1 MRKYFSQ
8 GFVLFYAV
16 LLVSI
21 VLTVSLSLF
30 NITYK
35 QILIS
40 TTARESLKS
49 YYAALTGLECAHYW
63 DNVYP
68 YVDPGSAPKVF
79 GAMIGNNNDSFA
91 SASGPG
97 PSCLSNVFTISH
109 PSNQVSQFS
118 LALDNGACVDVKVT
132 KRIPADPDQTDTLIE
147 ASGYNIG
154 SGSGCVSSNP
164 RRTERSLLVD
174 YNDYY

>member
-1 MRKYFSQ
+1 MKNYFHQ

-49 YYAALTGLECAHYW
+49 YYAALTGLECAQYW
-63 DNVYP
+63 DKVYP
-68 YVDPGSAPKVF
+68 LENPGTILMAF
-79 GAMIGNNNDSFA
+79 GAMTGDNNNIFTSPNIPA
-91 SASGPG
+91 P
-97 PSCLSNVFTISH
+97 PCLGNPVNII
-109 PSNQVSQFS
+109 PNGQVSQFS
-118 LALDNGACVDVKVT
+118 LTLDNGACVDVKVT
-132 KRIPADPDQTDTLIE
+132 KRTPTNPDWTDTLIE
-147 ASGYNIG
+147 ASGYNMG

-174 YNDYY
+174 YNDAY